1 MDMQDRI
8 SVLQGRLARLHKSC
22 RNDNVKNTLVY
33 EEAISDLTTL
43 IYTLQ
48 IEQDQDNSRN

>member
-8 SVLQGRLARLHKSC
+8 TILQGRLARLRKSC
-22 RNDNVKNTLVY
+22 RFDGTKNTLVY

-43 IYTLQ
+43 IYSLE
-48 IEQDQDNSRN
+48 IEQDQGDSRK